1 MGFPQHV
8 RRCTEGKSLVHTALI
23 AISTVF
29 VVIITFLALSFGIT
43 IIFQNAYY
51 IPIVLA
57 CYYWRRKGL
66 YFSMGLVS
74 IYFVSL
80 LAVFPGMEIFYQ
92 GLIRVLFFLLIAA
105 IVTYLS
111 EAITR
116 EKSRYQGIFSNS
128 ESGILLF
135 ERGSG
140 RITEANPEVP
150 RVSGYPV
157 EELTRMKVSD
167 LFADQEQVEA
177 FLAGKEGAIRH
188 READIRHSD
197 GTHRTVTF
205 SSAWIDAETGMV
217 TLQDVTEKK
226 RAEEAIS
233 LSNRKL
239 NLLNSITRHDILNT
253 LTALLGYLEL
263 SREVARDEEA
273 RRYIDSSTRAAR
285 TIRRQ
290 IEFTRDYQDVGVR
303 SPNWFSLHALVGKQ
317 RQMAEENGIRVEI
330 DHLPDIQVYADPL
343 VEKVFYNLVENSVR
357 HGGKVSRIWFSA
369 EKQGNDLVIRY
380 CDDGKG
386 IGADKKDAIF
396 NRGYFQHSGF
406 GLFLSREILAITGIS
421 IRETG
426 TPGEGAVFELVV
438 PPGSYRIAGMGG

>member
-1 MGFPQHV
+1 MEFPWPG
-8 RRCTEGKSLVHTALI
+8 RRCTEGKSLAPTALI
-23 AISTVF
+23 AISTLF
-29 VVIITFLALSFGIT
+29 VVIITFVALSLGIT

-51 IPIVLA
+51 IPIILA

-66 YFSMGLVS
+66 YFSIVLVL
-74 IYFVSL
+74 IYLFSL
-80 LAVFPGMEIFYQ
+80 LAVFPSVEIFYQ
-92 GLIRVLFFLLIAA
+92 GLIRVLFFLFIAA

-116 EKSRYQGIFSNS
+116 EKSRYQGIFYNS

-135 ERGSG
+135 ERDSG

-150 RVSGYPV
+150 GILGYPV

-167 LFADQEQVEA
+167 IFLDRGQVEA

-188 READIRHSD
+188 READTRHSD

-205 SSAWIDAETGMV
+205 SSAWIDATTGMV

-263 SREVARDEEA
+263 SKEVARDEEV
-273 RRYIDSSTRAAR
+273 RKYIDSSTRAAE

-303 SPNWFSLHALVGKQ
+303 SPDWSSIHALVGNQNSRPKKRHQ
-317 RQMAEENGIRVEI
+317 VEI
-330 DHLPDIQVYADPL
+330 DLPDIQVYADPL
-343 VEKVFYNLVENSVR
+343 VEKVFYNPGGELREAWRKSQQDLV
-357 HGGKVSRIWFSA
+357 SA
-369 EKQGNDLVIRY
+369 EKEGNDLGHQVLRRWEGYCSGQERRDIQPGVFPAFRVWPLFVPRDPRY
-380 CDDGKG
+380 HGDLHTGDG
-386 IGADKKDAIF
+386 D
-396 NRGYFQHSGF
+396 
-406 GLFLSREILAITGIS
+406 
-421 IRETG
+421 
-426 TPGEGAVFELVV
+426 PGKGAVFELVV
-438 PPGSYRIAGMGG
+438 PPGSYRTAGKGE